1 MAMFAVTLTYIEDK
15 DRIAAVRPA
24 HREHLKRQL
33 DAGRLYHAGPYVDDT
48 GGMAIYVADSEEEV
62 RTILAADP
70 FTTQGIITE
79 ATVKE
84 WELVFNAASAAPRGA
99 SRRF

>member
-1 MAMFAVTLTYIEDK
+1 MAMFAVVLTYIEDK

-24 HREHLKRQL
+24 HREHLKRQF
-33 DAGRLYHAGPYVDDT
+33 DAGKLYHAGPFTDDS

-62 RTILAADP
+62 RDILADDP
-70 FTTQGIITE
+70 FTTEGIITE

-84 WELVFNAASAAPRGA
+84 WQLVFNAASTAV
-99 SRRF
+99 